1 MTCEYNKKETLSFM
15 ICQKCKKNKATTYI
29 TRTINGVTQEMALC
43 PKCAAEYG
51 LGGFK
56 PMSLGDLFAP
66 LFKNDTGYAPHSVLS
81 PDKRCSGCGS
91 SFSDIVRSGKVGCAQ
106 CYTDFYDRLVPSI
119 ERIHGRAVHTGKVSG
134 SAPVEQKREKEIS
147 DFEKELKKAVE
158 DQNYE
163 EAARLRDI
171 IREMKGE
178 DNNDSAK

>member
-1 MTCEYNKKETLSFM
+1 M
-15 ICQKCKKNKATTYI
+15 
-29 TRTINGVTQEMALC
+29 
-43 PKCAAEYG
+43 
-51 LGGFK
+51 
-56 PMSLGDLFAP
+56 
-66 LFKNDTGYAPHSVLS
+66 
-81 PDKRCSGCGS
+81 
-91 SFSDIVRSGKVGCAQ
+91 
-106 CYTDFYDRLVPSI
+106 PSI

-171 IREMKGE
+171 MKGE

>member
-1 MTCEYNKKETLSFM
+1 M
-15 ICQKCKKNKATTYI
+15 
-29 TRTINGVTQEMALC
+29 
-43 PKCAAEYG
+43 
-51 LGGFK
+51 
-56 PMSLGDLFAP
+56 
-66 LFKNDTGYAPHSVLS
+66 
-81 PDKRCSGCGS
+81 
-91 SFSDIVRSGKVGCAQ
+91 
-106 CYTDFYDRLVPSI
+106 PSI